1 MNDETENAREVLFQV
16 KDLHVTYRRPG
27 QKAVEAVR
35 GVSFD
40 LHAGE
45 TLGIVGESGSGKST
59 IAKTLMLLQPSSGGE
74 ALFRGKNIAAFTAAE
89 RRQYRR
95 DVQMVFQDAVGSLNP
110 RMTIRQALNEI
121 LGKSLGG
128 VRGRQ
133 SPRTLSQTPESLL
146 DIVGLSKA
154 VLDQYPRELSGG
166 QCQRASFARALA
178 VNPQVLVA
186 DEPVSALDV
195 SVQARILNLM
205 RDLRRELG
213 LAILLIA
220 HDLSVVR
227 NVCDRVCVM
236 HRGLFED
243 VGPAEDVFDH
253 PQSDYTKSLLAAVP
267 DVRRSLAARTP
278 Q

>member
-1 MNDETENAREVLFQV
+1 MSGERASGRGTGEVLFQV
-16 KDLHVTYRRPG
+16 ENLHVTYRRPG
-27 QKAVEAVR
+27 EKAVEAVR

-59 IAKTLMLLQPSSGGE
+59 IAKTLLLLQPSSGGV
-74 ALFRGKNIAAFTAAE
+74 ARFRGKDIAAFTAAE

-110 RMTIRQALNEI
+110 RMTIRQALGEA
-121 LGKSLGG
+121 LGQSDSSGI
-128 VRGRQ
+128 RGQ
-133 SPRTLSQTPESLL
+133 SPRLLSLI

-178 VNPQVLVA
+178 VNPKVLVA

-243 VGPAEDVFDH
+243 AGPAEDVFDH

>member
-1 MNDETENAREVLFQV
+1 MSDEMASGRGTGEVLFQV
-16 KDLHVTYRRPG
+16 ENLHVTYRRPG
-27 QKAVEAVR
+27 EKAVEAVR

-59 IAKTLMLLQPSSGGE
+59 IAKTLLLLQPSSGGV
-74 ALFRGKNIAAFTAAE
+74 ALFRGRNIAAFTAAE

-110 RMTIRQALNEI
+110 RMTIRQALGEA
-121 LGKSLGG
+121 LGQNASSG
-128 VRGRQ
+128 VRGQ
-133 SPRTLSQTPESLL
+133 SPRLLSLI

-178 VNPQVLVA
+178 VNPKVLVA

-253 PQSDYTKSLLAAVP
+253 PQSDYTKNLLAAVP
-267 DVRRSLAARTP
+267 DVRRSLAARTQP
-278 Q
+278 